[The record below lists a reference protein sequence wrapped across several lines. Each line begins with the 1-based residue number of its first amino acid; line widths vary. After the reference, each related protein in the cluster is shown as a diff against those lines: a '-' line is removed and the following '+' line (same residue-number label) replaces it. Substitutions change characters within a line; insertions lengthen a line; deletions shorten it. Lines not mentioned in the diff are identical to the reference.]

1 MSTEAIGVLCEE
13 CQKESACVHIT
24 KIINQQKIEKHL
36 CEQCAQKSGEMMGK
50 NINNLISN
58 KFSIHDF
65 LKEMFNYTVPDNA
78 RTMLEPVCSECG
90 LSYSEFSRSGKF
102 GCSACYQ
109 AFGGQLEPLIKRMH
123 GTAAHTGKVPKR
135 GGAKFSL
142 QQRIKQLR
150 HDLEQH
156 VNREEYE
163 QAAKLRDEI
172 RALERQLAEPEARL
186 GMSEEE

>member
-1 MSTEAIGVLCEE
+1 MLCEE

-36 CEQCAQKSGEMMGK
+36 CEQCAHKSGELSK
-50 NINNLISN
+50 SINNLIGN

-65 LKEMFNYTVPDNA
+65 LKEMFNYTVPTDNA
-78 RTMLEPVCSECG
+78 RSMLEPVCSECG
-90 LSYSEFSRSGKF
+90 LSYSEFSHSGKF
-102 GCSACYQ
+102 GCSMCYQ

-142 QQRIKQLR
+142 QMRIKQLR
-150 HDLEQH
+150 HELEQR
-156 VNREEYE
+156 VISEEYE

-172 RALERQLAEPEARL
+172 RALEKILAENNTRQGKREV
-186 GMSEEE
+186 E